1 MNDTQQRSATPHSAH
16 NNTAHTTAAQRSV
29 QAQRRVSACSTILHS
44 ASRLS
49 VQHYTTQQ
57 RDLVS
62 CSVVQHYTTQQ
73 RDVQHYTTQQRDLV
87 SCSVVQHYTTQQ
99 RDLVQLHSGQQLRLH
114 SNQRRAKLLTRTGN

>member
-16 NNTAHTTAAQRSV
+16 NNTAHTTAADTAHTTAAAAQRSV
-29 QAQRRVSACSTILHS
+29 QAQR
-44 ASRLS
+44 LS
-49 VQHYTTQQ
+49 
-57 RDLVS
+57 
-62 CSVVQHYTTQQ
+62 VQHYTTQQ